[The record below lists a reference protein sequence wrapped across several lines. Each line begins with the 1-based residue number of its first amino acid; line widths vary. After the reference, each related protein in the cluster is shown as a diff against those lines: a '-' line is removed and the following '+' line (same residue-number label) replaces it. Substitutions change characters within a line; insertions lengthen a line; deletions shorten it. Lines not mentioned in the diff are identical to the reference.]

1 MNLCQSHGPI
11 TPTYRPLPHFTATVR
26 TPLANTRRY
35 ARYAETHPVQP
46 LKGLREPHAASV
58 SYRALAPYG
67 ANRPLGIEGCQVV
80 LPQSIL
86 NSEFLILNW
95 TYTFS
100 AKEKDSETGLS
111 YFGSRYHSSDLSIWL
126 NVDPMAAKYPGLS
139 PYTYCANNPVKLVD
153 PNGETWDTPED
164 EKKANEL
171 ISKAEEQILQYKEQ
185 IQRCYARYDRFKN
198 PQKKNDELKKIDFLN
213 VLIDEVQKGIDGL
226 NQMCEDEYYY
236 HFVEIGRGR
245 NCYSKK
251 EVRGPKDVHIIIYSD
266 DLIETRWHECKHI
279 QDWLNKVFP
288 GEEHDFG
295 KDNTLGN
302 SNEDVETSAYRS
314 EFAFSRRRFDGQCL
328 IKQGNIN
335 DIQGDQRV
343 KKR

>member
-1 MNLCQSHGPI
+1 NSTMMDKVLVGCLNAKYYEVKPVLQQLYDWQELVAEEEECYWYHPDHLGSSSWI
-11 TPTYRPLPHFTATVR
+11 TYTDSSAVQHLHYLPWGEDFVNQRITDFS
-26 TPLANTRRY
+26 
-35 ARYAETHPVQP
+35 AR
-46 LKGLREPHAASV
+46 
-58 SYRALAPYG
+58 
-67 ANRPLGIEGCQVV
+67 
-80 LPQSIL
+80 
-86 NSEFLILNW
+86 F
-95 TYTFS
+95 TFS
-100 AKEKDSETGLS
+100 AKERDSETGLS
-111 YFGSRYHSSDLSIWL
+111 YFGSRYYSSDLSIWL
-126 NVDPMAAKYPGLS
+126 SVDPMGDKYASLS

-288 GEEHDFG
+288 REEHDFG